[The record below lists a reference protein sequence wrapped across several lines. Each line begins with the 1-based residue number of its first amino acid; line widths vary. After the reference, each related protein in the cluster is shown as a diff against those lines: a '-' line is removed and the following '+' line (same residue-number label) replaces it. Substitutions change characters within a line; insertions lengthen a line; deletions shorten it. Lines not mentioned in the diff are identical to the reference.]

1 MKTIIAGNWKMNKTL
16 PEVKEY
22 VEAINQASVNND
34 CEVKLFVPSIFVSE
48 VKNTI
53 TNPSVSVGTQNIHQ
67 EESGAFTGE
76 VAANMVKSI
85 GVNATLVGH
94 SERRSYYNETDSIV
108 NKKVKEALKNGLSV
122 MLCVGE
128 TLEERKSGM
137 MKSVI
142 STQLRDGLAGISE
155 EEMKNIQIAYE
166 PVWAIGTGETATSE
180 QAQEAC
186 LEVRNILADI
196 FTQSVADQTPI
207 LYGGSVNNSNVEEIL
222 SQNDINGVLV
232 GGACLD
238 ANGFSKMFK

>member
-1 MKTIIAGNWKMNKTL
+1 M
-16 PEVKEY
+16 
-22 VEAINQASVNND
+22 
-34 CEVKLFVPSIFVSE
+34 
-48 VKNTI
+48 
-53 TNPSVSVGTQNIHQ
+53 GTQNIHQ

-155 EEMKNIQIAYE
+155 EEMQNIQIAYE

-238 ANGFSKMFK
+238 ANGFSEMFK